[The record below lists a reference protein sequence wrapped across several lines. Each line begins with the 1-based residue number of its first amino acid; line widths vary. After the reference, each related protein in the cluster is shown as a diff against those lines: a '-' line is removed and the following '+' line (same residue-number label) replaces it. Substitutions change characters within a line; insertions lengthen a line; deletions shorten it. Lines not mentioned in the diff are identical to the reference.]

1 MAVSPEAAD
10 VVEKGPEDEVQV
22 PRDTSERAMPETPGW
37 NGPTYYGRSQLKPAP
52 FNEWV
57 VGGYVFLA
65 GLSGAAM
72 IVAALADAV
81 RGKDARI
88 TVRNGRYMSLLAPV
102 IGSPLLV
109 WDLHTPQRFYNMLRI
124 AKGTSPMSIGTWIL
138 MSFTGFAG
146 ASAGGEFL
154 SRWMP
159 WMPWMRVVARI
170 GQVPGAMTGAGL
182 ASYTATLFSATS
194 TPFWA
199 AAPKTLAVRFGSSS
213 IVAGASAL
221 ALLEPAP
228 DMRRRL
234 EQIAAV
240 ALATELAATLVSDPI
255 YEKAGVAEARKGK
268 WGRIEKIGATGL
280 GVILPLG
287 LHAVAHFTDRRT
299 ARRLRILAS
308 IAGVAGSGVLRVS
321 MIGVGI
327 ESARRPDVSFRFSQ
341 PENLPDPEQRWSIRE
356 KMRRIMYARN
366 KR

>member
-1 MAVSPEAAD
+1 MSISVDAAEAAR
-10 VVEKGPEDEVQV
+10 KGPEDEVQV
-22 PRDTSERAMPETPGW
+22 PPDTSERAMPETPGW
-37 NGPTYYGRSQLKPAP
+37 NGPTYYGRAQLKPAP
-52 FNEWV
+52 FNAWM

-65 GLSGAAM
+65 GLSGSSM
-72 IVAALADAV
+72 IVAALADAM

-88 TVRNGRYMSLLAPV
+88 TVRNGRYMSLLAPAL
-102 IGSPLLV
+102 GSPLLV

-146 ASAGGEFL
+146 MSAAGEFL

-159 WMPWMRVVARI
+159 WMRFVARA
-170 GQVPGAMTGAGL
+170 GEVPGAMTGAGL

-199 AAPKTLAVRFGSSS
+199 AAPRTLAVRFASSS

-234 EQIAAV
+234 EQIAGV
-240 ALATELAATLVSDPI
+240 ALATELAATLISDGV
-255 YEKAGVAEARKGK
+255 YEKAGVAEARHSN

-280 GVILPLG
+280 GIILPLG
-287 LHAVAHFTDRRT
+287 LHAVAHFTDRGT
-299 ARRLRILAS
+299 ARKLRILAS
-308 IAGVAGSGVLRVS
+308 VLGMAGSATLRVS
-321 MIGVGI
+321 MIGLGDV
-327 ESARRPDVSFRFSQ
+327 SASRPDISFRFSQ
-341 PENLPDPEQRWSIRE
+341 PENLPNPEERWSIRE

-366 KR
+366 KK

>member
-1 MAVSPEAAD
+1 MSTSYAAA
-10 VVEKGPEDEVQV
+10 EKGPEDKAVI
-22 PRDTSERAMPETPGW
+22 PADTSERAMPETPGW
-37 NGPTYYGRSQLKPAP
+37 NGPTYYGRSQLKASP

-65 GLSGAAM
+65 GLSGSAM
-72 IVAALADAV
+72 ILATLADAA
-81 RGKDARI
+81 RGEQARI
-88 TVRNGRYMSLLAPV
+88 TVRNARYMSLLAPV

-124 AKGTSPMSIGTWIL
+124 AKGTSPMSIGTWFL

-146 ASAGGEFL
+146 MSAGGELL
-154 SRWMP
+154 SRWLP
-159 WMPWMRVVARI
+159 WTQLLARI
-170 GQVPGAMTGAGL
+170 GQVPGALTGAGI

-199 AAPKTLAVRFGSSS
+199 ASPKMLAVRFSASS

-240 ALATELAATLVSDPI
+240 ALVSELGATLVSDRI
-255 YEKAGVAEARKGK
+255 YEKAGVADARKSR
-268 WGRIEKIGATGL
+268 WGRVEKFGATGL
-280 GVILPLG
+280 GILLPLG
-287 LHAVAHFTDRRT
+287 LHAVAHFTDQRT
-299 ARRLRILAS
+299 SRRLRILAS
-308 IAGVAGSGVLRVS
+308 VAGMAGSAMLRVS
-321 MIGVGI
+321 IIGVGD
-327 ESARRPDVSFRFSQ
+327 ESARRPDISFRFSQ

-356 KMRRIMYARN
+356 KMRRILHARN